1 MIPIG
6 DDNRGKHRPPIVVTV
21 LILINVAVFI
31 YQLTLDSTG
40 AAGPACEVMVSA
52 DGQVAAGTEL
62 ECFVYRYGVRAFE
75 LTHMEDIAPTIG
87 ITIFATIFT
96 SMFMHGGWL
105 HIGGNML
112 YLWIFGD
119 NVEDAMGHLRFL
131 LFYLLTGVGAVG
143 LQVAVDR
150 NALVP
155 MVGASGAIA
164 GVLAGYIVLFPQGR
178 VRVLVFLGF
187 FVTVIVLP
195 ALIVIG
201 FWILLQFFSGFASLG
216 PETRTEGGG
225 VAYFAHIGGFLV
237 GLVLVFL
244 FRDPRALARVRRSR
258 VWD

>member
-6 DDNRGKHRPPIVVTV
+6 DDNRGKHRPPVVV
-21 LILINVAVFI
+21 IILILINVAVFV
-31 YQLTLDSTG
+31 YQLTLDSSG
-40 AAGPACEVMVSA
+40 AAGPACEVMVA
-52 DGQVAAGTEL
+52 EGRTGQGTEL
-62 ECFVYRYGVRAFE
+62 ECFVYRYGARAYE
-75 LTHMEDIAPTIG
+75 LTHMEDIAPAIG

-131 LFYLLTGVGAVG
+131 IFYLLTGVGAVG

-164 GVLAGYIVLFPQGR
+164 GVLAAYLVLFPHGR

-187 FVTVIVLP
+187 FVTVLALP

-216 PETRTEGGG
+216 PETRGTDGG
-225 VAYFAHIGGFLV
+225 VAYFAHIGGFLA
-237 GLVLVFL
+237 GLALVFL
-244 FRDPRALARVRRSR
+244 FRDSRALARIRRARS
-258 VWD
+258 WD

>member
-6 DDNRGKHRPPIVVTV
+6 DDNRGKHRPPVVV
-21 LILINVAVFI
+21 IILILINVLVFV

-40 AAGPACEVMVSA
+40 EAGPACEIMVSE
-52 DGQVAAGTEL
+52 GQVGAGTQM
-62 ECFVYRYGVRAFE
+62 ECFVYRYGARAYE
-75 LTHMEDIAPTIG
+75 LSHAKDVAPAIG
-87 ITIFATIFT
+87 LPIFATVLT

-119 NVEDAMGHLRFL
+119 NVEDAMGHIRFL
-131 LFYLLTGVGAVG
+131 IFYLLTGIGAVA
-143 LQVAVDR
+143 LQVGVDR

-164 GVLAGYIVLFPQGR
+164 GVLAAYLVLFPHGR

-187 FVTVIVLP
+187 FVTVVALP

-201 FWILLQFFSGFASLG
+201 FWILLQFFSGIATLG
-216 PETRTEGGG
+216 PETRQAEGG
-225 VAYFAHIGGFLV
+225 VAYFAHIGGFLA
-237 GLVLVFL
+237 GLALVYL
-244 FRDPRALARVRRSR
+244 FRDSRALARIRRSR
-258 VWD
+258 AWD

>member
-1 MIPIG
+1 VIPIG
-6 DDNRGKHRPPIVVTV
+6 DDNRGKRRPPIVVIV
-21 LILINVAVFI
+21 LILINVAVFA

-40 AAGPACEVMVSA
+40 EAGAACEVMVA
-52 DGQVAAGTEL
+52 EGQVGGGSEL
-62 ECFVYRYGVRAFE
+62 ECFIYRYGVRAYE
-75 LTHMEDIAPTIG
+75 LTHFQDIAPTIG
-87 ITIFATIFT
+87 FTVIATIFT

-143 LQVAVDR
+143 LQVAIDR
-150 NALVP
+150 EALVP

-164 GVLAGYIVLFPQGR
+164 GVLAAYIALFPHGR

-187 FVTVIVLP
+187 FVTVLALP

-201 FWILLQFFSGFASLG
+201 FWILLQFFAGFASLG
-216 PETRTEGGG
+216 PETRGTGG
-225 VAYFAHIGGFLV
+225 VAYFAHIGGFLA
-237 GLVLVFL
+237 GLALVFL
-244 FRDPRALARVRRSR
+244 FRDSRALARVRRSR
-258 VWD
+258 AWD